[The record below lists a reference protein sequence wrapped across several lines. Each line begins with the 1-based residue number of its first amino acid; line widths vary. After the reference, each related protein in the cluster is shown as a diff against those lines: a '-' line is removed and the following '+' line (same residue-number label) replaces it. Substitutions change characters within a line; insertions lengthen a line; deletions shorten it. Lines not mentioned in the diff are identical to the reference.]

1 MAGCAFARSVSGLIK
16 KNRDKK
22 AQHAMR
28 IRQRQNWGWFFVLP
42 AVLFFA
48 LFSYYPMITSF
59 VASFHFKDI
68 ISLKPP
74 RFIGFKNYV
83 DIFTSGDFFNS
94 IKATL
99 IFAFGCFVPLV
110 SVSLFIAVII
120 VSLSSFAKAQNIFK
134 MIFYSPS
141 IISGVVSATI
151 WLLIFD
157 PRGLANQWL
166 NFLAQNPTPLD
177 YKWLALPTMARIST
191 IIVYFWK
198 YVGYFVIIYFA
209 GLISIPISLYEAAEI
224 DGASAW
230 KRFWRITIP
239 LLKPTLEFVF
249 IVALIQCVK
258 TFSIQYV
265 FTESGSPREAINVV
279 TLNIYTTAINYHS
292 LGRAT
297 AMSVS
302 LFCFILIFTIVQ
314 LRVYRAEKISYV

>member
-1 MAGCAFARSVSGLIK
+1 M
-16 KNRDKK
+16 
-22 AQHAMR
+22 
-28 IRQRQNWGWFFVLP
+28 WGWFFVLP
-42 AVLFFA
+42 AVVFFA
-48 LFSYYPMITSF
+48 LFSYFPMISSF
-59 VASFHFKDI
+59 ASSFHYKDI

-74 RFIGFKNYV
+74 KFIGFKNYI
-83 DIFTSGDFFNS
+83 DIFTSPDFLNS

-99 IFAFGCFVPLV
+99 IFAGGCFVPLV
-110 SVSLFIAVII
+110 SVSLFLAVVI
-120 VSLSSFAKAQNIFK
+120 VSLRRFPKIQNAFK
-134 MIFYSPS
+134 MINYSPS

-166 NFLAQNPTPLD
+166 NFLAGNPLPID
-177 YKWLALPTMARIST
+177 YKWLALPAMARLAT

-209 GLISIPISLYEAAEI
+209 GLVGIPSSLYEVAEI

-239 LLKPTLEFVF
+239 LLKPTLEFVL

-265 FTESGSPREAINVV
+265 FTQSGSPFEPINVV
-279 TLNIYTTAINYHS
+279 TLNIYTTAMKYHS

-302 LFCFILIFTIVQ
+302 LFCFILIFTIIQ
-314 LRVYRAEKISYV
+314 LRVYRAERVSYV

>member
-1 MAGCAFARSVSGLIK
+1 M
-16 KNRDKK
+16 
-22 AQHAMR
+22 
-28 IRQRQNWGWFFVLP
+28 LP
-42 AVLFFA
+42 AVAFFA
-48 LFSYYPMITSF
+48 LFSYFPMISSF

-74 RFIGFKNYV
+74 RFIGFKNYI
-83 DIFTSGDFFNS
+83 DIFTSPDFLNS

-99 IFAFGCFVPLV
+99 IFAGGCFVPLV
-110 SVSLFIAVII
+110 TVSLFLAVLI
-120 VSLSSFAKAQNIFK
+120 VSLRRFPKIQNAFK
-134 MIFYSPS
+134 MMNYSPS

-166 NFLAQNPTPLD
+166 NFLAWNPTLVD
-177 YKWLALPTMARIST
+177 YKWLALPAMARLAT

-209 GLISIPISLYEAAEI
+209 GLVGIPNSLYEVAEI

-230 KRFWRITIP
+230 KKFWRITIP
-239 LLKPTLEFVF
+239 LLKPTLEFVL
-249 IVALIQCVK
+249 IVAFIQCVK

-265 FTESGSPREAINVV
+265 FTQSGSPFEPINVV
-279 TLNIYTTAINYHS
+279 TLNIYTTAMKYHS

-302 LFCFILIFTIVQ
+302 LFCFILIFTVTQ
-314 LRVYRAEKISYV
+314 LRVYRTERVSYV